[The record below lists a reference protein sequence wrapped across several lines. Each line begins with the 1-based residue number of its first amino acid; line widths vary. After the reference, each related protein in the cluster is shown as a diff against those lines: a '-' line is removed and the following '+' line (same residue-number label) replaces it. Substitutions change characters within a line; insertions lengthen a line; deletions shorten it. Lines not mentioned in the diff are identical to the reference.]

1 MLVGKKDFPSGHD
14 SPTFGRMD
22 AVQQEVTD
30 IFIRT
35 KALLQGHFVLR
46 SGLHS
51 GHFFQ
56 CAQVCQDMPAVE
68 RLGTLLQQKLGG
80 LAYETVLAPAMGGL
94 VIGQEVARQ
103 SKCRFIFA
111 EKDNNALVLRRGFTF
126 KPGEKVLVVEDVITR
141 GGRVQ
146 ECLDIVQMG
155 GGTAVAVAVLV
166 DRSAGQAKFSV
177 PTISLLEMS
186 YPTYPADKLPPE
198 LAKIP
203 ASKPGS

>member
-1 MLVGKKDFPSGHD
+1 
-14 SPTFGRMD
+14 MD
-22 AVQQEVTD
+22 AVQKEVID
-30 IFIRT
+30 IFTRT

-56 CAQVCQDMPAVE
+56 CAQVCQYMPEVE
-68 RLGTLLQQKLGG
+68 RLGTLLMDRLTG
-80 LAYETVLAPAMGGL
+80 LKYTTVLAPAMGGL

-111 EKDNNALVLRRGFTF
+111 EKENNALVLRRGFTF
-126 KPGEKVLVVEDVITR
+126 APGEKVLVVEDVITR

-146 ECLDIVQMG
+146 ECLDIIAKA

-166 DRSAGQAKFSV
+166 DRSQGQAKFSV
-177 PTISLLEMS
+177 PTYSLLEMS
-186 YPTYPADKLPPE
+186 FPTYAADKLPPE
-198 LAKIP
+198 LAKLP